1 VHQLQQID
9 ISTLL
14 QQFSKHNLKEIIMQN
29 IERNFG
35 NQSVSEETLK
45 IATENAI
52 KMLELTTLTEIAIA
66 ARDAELAEA
75 LRIEIFNAQQG
86 V

>member
-1 VHQLQQID
+1 M
-9 ISTLL
+9 
-14 QQFSKHNLKEIIMQN
+14 EN
-29 IERNFG
+29 IARNFG
-35 NQSVSEETLK
+35 NQFVSEETLK

-52 KMLELTTLTEIAIA
+52 KMQELTTLTEIALS
-66 ARDAELAEA
+66 ARNAELAEA

>member
-1 VHQLQQID
+1 
-9 ISTLL
+9 
-14 QQFSKHNLKEIIMQN
+14 MQN
-29 IERNFG
+29 IARNFG

-52 KMLELTTLTEIAIA
+52 KMQELTTLTEIAIA

>member
-1 VHQLQQID
+1 
-9 ISTLL
+9 
-14 QQFSKHNLKEIIMQN
+14 MQN
-29 IERNFG
+29 IARNFG
-35 NQSVSEETLK
+35 EQFVSEETLK

-52 KMLELTTLTEIAIA
+52 KMLEITTLTEAAIS

-75 LRIEIFNAQQG
+75 LRIQIFNAQT

>member
-1 VHQLQQID
+1 
-9 ISTLL
+9 
-14 QQFSKHNLKEIIMQN
+14 MQN
-29 IERNFG
+29 IARNFG

-52 KMLELTTLTEIAIA
+52 KMQELTTLTEIAIA

-75 LRIEIFNAQQG
+75 HRIEIFNAQQG